1 MNLNDIF
8 QLIWPNRVRRTQIWS
23 RISDEFWW
31 DSGDCSLIIL
41 SSTLPW
47 TEERNVCFQGQ
58 FNSELVVSQCN
69 VCSVNLYA
77 LSHGQPFQ
85 HTVQQHY
92 FNPSC
97 TAPKLYIF
105 IIHLYSSAYV
115 DVLDPAGLVVCVCM
129 ISTVFN
135 IFMCRSLSV
144 QAH

>member
-8 QLIWPNRVRRTQIWS
+8 QLIWPNRVRRTQMWS

-58 FNSELVVSQCN
+58 FDSELVVSQCN

-77 LSHGQPFQ
+77 LSQPFQ
-85 HTVQQHY
+85 HTVLNNTILIHR
-92 FNPSC
+92 SK
-97 TAPKLYIF
+97 TLYIHHTSLL
-105 IIHLYSSAYV
+105 ISICRCSRSSWF
-115 DVLDPAGLVVCVCM
+115 GCVCLYD
-129 ISTVFN
+129 FN
-135 IFMCRSLSV
+135 SF
-144 QAH
+144 